1 MADSLSFP
9 EPKPPKASIPEN
21 PELHRTEI
29 EELFR
34 TCGAR
39 GRSPVFSGTMDTL
52 REEIRTLRD
61 KWRDQPREPYYDA
74 LSDLLLKA
82 GKITAAMNLMES
94 SLARDVSSAHDADG
108 AWWFRRG
115 MEYADAS
122 LFEESVACLN
132 RSLAAGA
139 DGFETH
145 YCLAGVYKSLER
157 HDMAESHCRHS
168 LRHNPGFAP
177 TFLLLASV
185 LRMTGRLE
193 DSADAARMAVLLD
206 PDCAPAHYDLACYY
220 ALAGQKDKA
229 LAALETALTRGF
241 CDFDWA
247 FRDPDLEALRG
258 APEFDRLLRG
268 RAEGGLSAV

>member
-1 MADSLSFP
+1 
-9 EPKPPKASIPEN
+9 
-21 PELHRTEI
+21 
-29 EELFR
+29 
-34 TCGAR
+34 
-39 GRSPVFSGTMDTL
+39 MDGL
-52 REEIRTLRD
+52 REEIRTLRE
-61 KWRDQPREPYYDA
+61 KWRDQPRAPYYDA

-94 SLARDVSSAHDADG
+94 SLVDEAFPPHREDGDAAASAPDG

-122 LFEESVACLN
+122 LFEESVACLS
-132 RSLAAGA
+132 RALAAGA

-157 HDMAESHCRHS
+157 PDMAESHCRLS

-229 LAALETALTRGF
+229 LAAFETALTRGF
-241 CDFDWA
+241 CDLEWA
-247 FRDPDLEALRG
+247 VRDPDLEALR
-258 APEFDRLLRG
+258 AVPEFDRLLRAHAG
-268 RAEGGLSAV
+268 GDSRAA

>member
-1 MADSLSFP
+1 
-9 EPKPPKASIPEN
+9 
-21 PELHRTEI
+21 
-29 EELFR
+29 
-34 TCGAR
+34 
-39 GRSPVFSGTMDTL
+39 MDVL
-52 REEIRTLRD
+52 RAEIRTLRE
-61 KWRDQPREPYYDA
+61 KWRDQPRAPYYDA
-74 LSDLLLKA
+74 LSDLLLRA

-94 SLARDVSSAHDADG
+94 SLVEEATGHEADG

-115 MEYADAS
+115 MEYADAC

-157 HDMAESHCRHS
+157 PDMAEAHCRHS

-220 ALAGQKDKA
+220 ALAGYTDKA
-229 LAALETALTRGF
+229 IAALENAFTRGF
-241 CDFDWA
+241 CDFEWVA
-247 FRDPDLEALRG
+247 RDPDLEAVRG
-258 APEFDRLLRG
+258 APEFGRLMRG
-268 RAEGGLSAV
+268 HGEGAAESGAPAT

>member
-1 MADSLSFP
+1 
-9 EPKPPKASIPEN
+9 
-21 PELHRTEI
+21 
-29 EELFR
+29 
-34 TCGAR
+34 
-39 GRSPVFSGTMDTL
+39 MDAL
-52 REEIRTLRD
+52 REEIRTLRE
-61 KWRDQPREPYYDA
+61 KWRDQPRAPYYDA
-74 LSDLLLKA
+74 LSDLLLRA

-94 SLARDVSSAHDADG
+94 SFTDDGAPGHDADA

-122 LFEESVACLN
+122 LFEESVACLS
-132 RSLAAGA
+132 RALAAGA

-157 HDMAESHCRHS
+157 PDMAEAHCRDS

-220 ALAGQKDKA
+220 ALAGQRDKA
-229 LAALETALTRGF
+229 LAAFETALTRGF

-247 FRDPDLEALRG
+247 VRDPDLEALRA
-258 APEFDRLLRG
+258 APEFGKLLRG
-268 RAEGGLSAV
+268 YAEAAGRAGSPG